1 MIADSYIVP
10 ECVIGPGSFGGLMAL
25 YESNFIKL
33 GMLIGQFGEDG
44 EPGDCLLSTVPHD
57 CDLYLT
63 MMESTRYTRTFRMTY
78 LFDESDVDDREIAG
92 AGGFIAD
99 PALLIRVYLD
109 ARMAEVAG
117 WAEHHRHA
125 LLRGL
130 ATRFHRELDRRWSNN
145 MMLSKWLDFLLE
157 ARHSFEHGA
166 PVADPLAENLL
177 EPASGMADIWL
188 ESV

>member
-33 GMLIGQFGEDG
+33 DMLVGRFGADG
-44 EPGDCLLSTVPHD
+44 EPGDCLLSTVPRD

-63 MMESTRYTRTFRMTY
+63 VMEATRYTRTFRMTY
-78 LFDESDVDDREIAG
+78 LFDEPDADDGVRSG
-92 AGGFIAD
+92 AARVIAD
-99 PALLIRVYLD
+99 PELLIRVYLD

-130 ATRFHRELDRRWSNN
+130 SNRFHRELDRRWSNN
-145 MMLSKWLDFLLE
+145 MMLSKWLDFLLDE
-157 ARHSFEHGA
+157 QHLFEHGV
-166 PVADPLAENLL
+166 PVADPLAV
-177 EPASGMADIWL
+177 PRAGMAAAWL
-188 ESV
+188 EGV